1 MTGAVTT
8 VTRSASVQAE
18 NQGGQGGWARRPQA
32 LKPTSGWVGPKA
44 TSSQANKLAV
54 KRFADQQALDMVPSL
69 GHARRISVIGQK
81 TVDRFTL
88 IKFYDVSKRLLE

>member
-1 MTGAVTT
+1 MNGAART

-44 TSSQANKLAV
+44 TS
-54 KRFADQQALDMVPSL
+54 
-69 GHARRISVIGQK
+69 
-81 TVDRFTL
+81 
-88 IKFYDVSKRLLE
+88 